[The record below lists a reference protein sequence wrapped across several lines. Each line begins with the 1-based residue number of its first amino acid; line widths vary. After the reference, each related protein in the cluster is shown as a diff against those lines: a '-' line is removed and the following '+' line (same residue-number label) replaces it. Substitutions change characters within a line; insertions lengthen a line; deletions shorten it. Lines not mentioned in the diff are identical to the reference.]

1 MLLSTAACATRLWR
15 PFPALFAILVLAI
28 ALCPFRSASAQ
39 AQNFEYPEV
48 EEITYG
54 GPFTLLSHD
63 GKEVTEQDFLGSY
76 MLLYFGYTH
85 CPDVC
90 PTGLQNL
97 ANAMLLLDDAAEQVQ
112 PLFIT
117 VDPARDTQEILAD
130 YVPLFHPKL
139 LGLTGTP
146 KQIHEAAESYLVHY
160 TIVNYQ
166 GEILVGHTS
175 NTYLTDPEGNY
186 VTSFG
191 HGTPPQE
198 IADAVLEAMAGTL
211 NETNEGS

>member
-1 MLLSTAACATRLWR
+1 MLFSTAARATRLGR
-15 PFPALFAILVLAI
+15 PFQTLLAMLALAI
-28 ALCPFRSASAQ
+28 ALHPFQSASAQ
-39 AQNFEYPEV
+39 SQNFEYPEV

-54 GPFTLLSHD
+54 GPFTLMSHE
-63 GKEVTEQDFLGSY
+63 GKEVTDEDFLGSY
-76 MLLYFGYTH
+76 MLLFFGYTH

-97 ANAMLLLDDAAEQVQ
+97 ANAMLLLGDAAEQVQ
-112 PLFIT
+112 PIFIT
-117 VDPARDTQEILAD
+117 VDPARDTREILAD

-160 TIVNYQ
+160 TIANYQ

-175 NTYLTDPEGNY
+175 STYLTDPEGNY

-198 IADAVLEAMAGTL
+198 IADAVLNAMAGTS
-211 NETNEGS
+211 NETKEES